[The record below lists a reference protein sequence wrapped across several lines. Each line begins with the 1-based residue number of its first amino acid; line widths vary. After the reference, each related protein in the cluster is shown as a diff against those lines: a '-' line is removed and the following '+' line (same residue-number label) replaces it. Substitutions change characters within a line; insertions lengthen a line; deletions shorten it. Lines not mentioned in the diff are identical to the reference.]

1 MLQKLRISNYALISK
16 TVIDFK
22 KEFTVITG
30 ETGAGKSIIFGAI
43 ELLIGARASNKIL
56 KDPNSKCVVEG
67 IFSLNEQVLKQ
78 LVKMDLDIE
87 EDLIIR
93 REIRKNGSSRS
104 FINDSPVKLDQLK
117 FISQYIIEINGQHLI
132 NKMGSL
138 NFKYDFIDSFLD
150 ENNTLV
156 TYKNAY
162 LNYSKSLERQ
172 KIIVKK
178 VDVLNEK
185 KDFLKFQLD
194 ELSNYDFQNW
204 DEEAIQNDYKIAANQ
219 DEINDILEKINNI
232 YSSNSGLRDL
242 FGDLNSQA
250 IDLKIH
256 LQDFTS
262 ISERIDSVKIEL
274 EDVFHEINQNF
285 SNLSADK
292 KNLHELDQQLRQI
305 NFLLKKFNVTD
316 LKSLILKRDIF
327 KKELS
332 ELSEMDQELKE
343 VNNLVESNK
352 KLCLETGNELFEL
365 RSQKTSIIAKKI
377 NKVLK
382 TLSMGHANFKI
393 ELLENNSI
401 TEYGTDQIN
410 LLISVNNN
418 PKFSPLHQFSS
429 GGELSRIAL
438 AMKYI
443 SSSFNKISTLIFD
456 EIDSGI
462 SGKVA
467 SEVGSLL
474 QEISTSSQVINISHL
489 PQVAAIAKHHLN
501 VNKKEIAGEMESNIT
516 YLSKDDRIQVL
527 AKMLGGDKTG
537 EAALNNALELLN

>member
-1 MLQKLRISNYALISK
+1 MLQKLSISNYALISK

-30 ETGAGKSIIFGAI
+30 ETGAGKSIIFGAM
-43 ELLIGARASNKIL
+43 ELLIGARSSNKIL
-56 KDPNSKCVVEG
+56 KDPTSKCVVEG
-67 IFSLNEQVLKQ
+67 VFSLNEQVIKQ
-78 LVKMDLDIE
+78 LVLMDLDIE
-87 EDLIIR
+87 DDLIIR
-93 REIRKNGSSRS
+93 REIRQNGSSRS

-117 FISQYIIEINGQHLI
+117 LISQYIIEINGQHLI

-138 NFKYDFIDSFLD
+138 NFKYDFLDSFLD
-150 ENNTLV
+150 KKNTLV
-156 TYKNAY
+156 NYKNAY
-162 LNYSKSLERQ
+162 LSYSKSLERQ
-172 KIIVKK
+172 KLIIQK

-204 DEEAIQNDYKIAANQ
+204 EEEAIQNDYKIAANR

-232 YSSNSGLRDL
+232 YSSNNGLRYL
-242 FGDLNSQA
+242 FGDLNSQSTN
-250 IDLKIH
+250 LKTH
-256 LQDFTS
+256 LKDFSS
-262 ISERIDSVKIEL
+262 ISDRIDSISIEL

-285 SNLSADK
+285 TTLSPDK
-292 KNLHELDQQLRQI
+292 KNLQELDQQLRQI

-316 LKSLILKRDIF
+316 LKSLVLKSEIF

-332 ELSEMDQELKE
+332 ELSEMDLELSE
-343 VNNLVESNK
+343 INNLVESNK
-352 KLCLETGNELFEL
+352 NLCMEIGYELFKL
-365 RSQKTSIIAKKI
+365 RSQKTSIIEKKI
-377 NKVLK
+377 SEVLK

-393 ELLENNSI
+393 ELIENNSI
-401 TEYGTDQIN
+401 TEHGTDQIN
-410 LLISVNNN
+410 LLISVNNS
-418 PKFSPLHQFSS
+418 PKFFPLHQFSS

-443 SSSFNKISTLIFD
+443 SCSFNKISTLIFD

-474 QEISTSSQVINISHL
+474 QEISTFSQVINITHL
-489 PQVAAIAKHHLN
+489 PQVAAIAKYHLN
-501 VNKKEIAGEMESNIT
+501 VNKKEIAGDMESSIN
-516 YLSKDDRIQVL
+516 YLSKEDRVQVL

-537 EAALNNALELLN
+537 KAALNNALELLN

>member
-1 MLQKLRISNYALISK
+1 MLQKLSISNYALISK

-30 ETGAGKSIIFGAI
+30 ETGAGKSIIFGAM
-43 ELLIGARASNKIL
+43 ELLIGARSSNKIL
-56 KDPNSKCVVEG
+56 KDPTSKCVVEG
-67 IFSLNEQVLKQ
+67 VFSLNEQVIKQ
-78 LVKMDLDIE
+78 LVLMDLDIE
-87 EDLIIR
+87 DVLIIR
-93 REIRKNGSSRS
+93 REIRQNGSSRS

-117 FISQYIIEINGQHLI
+117 LISQYIIEINGQHLI

-138 NFKYDFIDSFLD
+138 NFKYDFLDSFLD
-150 ENNTLV
+150 KKNTLV
-156 TYKNAY
+156 KYKSAY
-162 LNYSKSLERQ
+162 SSYSKSLERQ
-172 KIIVKK
+172 KLIIQK

-204 DEEAIQNDYKIAANQ
+204 DEEAIQNDYKIAANR

-232 YSSNSGLRDL
+232 YSSNNGLRYL
-242 FGDLNSQA
+242 FGDLNSQST
-250 IDLKIH
+250 DLKTH
-256 LQDFTS
+256 LKDFSS
-262 ISERIDSVKIEL
+262 ISDRIDSISIEL

-285 SNLSADK
+285 TTLSPDK
-292 KNLHELDQQLRQI
+292 KNLQELDQQLRQI

-316 LKSLILKRDIF
+316 LKSLVLKSETF

-332 ELSEMDQELKE
+332 ELSEMDLELSE
-343 VNNLVESNK
+343 INNLVESNK
-352 KLCLETGNELFEL
+352 NLCMEIGYELFKL
-365 RSQKTSIIAKKI
+365 RSQKTSIIEKKI
-377 NKVLK
+377 SEVLK

-393 ELLENNSI
+393 ELIENNSI
-401 TEYGTDQIN
+401 TEHGTDQIN
-410 LLISVNNN
+410 LLISVNNS
-418 PKFSPLHQFSS
+418 PKFFPLHQFSS

-443 SSSFNKISTLIFD
+443 SCSFNKISTLIFD

-474 QEISTSSQVINISHL
+474 QDISTFSQVINITHL
-489 PQVAAIAKHHLN
+489 PQVAAIAKYHLN
-501 VNKKEIAGEMESNIT
+501 VNKKEIAGDMESSIN
-516 YLSKDDRIQVL
+516 YLSKEDRVQVL

-537 EAALNNALELLN
+537 KAALNNALELLN

>member
-1 MLQKLRISNYALISK
+1 MLQKLTISNYALITK

-43 ELLIGARASNKIL
+43 ELLIGARSTNKIL
-56 KDPNSKCVVEG
+56 KDPNSKCIVEG
-67 IFSLNEQVLKQ
+67 IFSLNEQVLEQ

-117 FISQYIIEINGQHLI
+117 HISQYIIEINGQHLI

-150 ENNTLV
+150 DKTTLV
-156 TYKNAY
+156 NYKNAF
-162 LNYSKSLERQ
+162 LKYSKSLERQ

-232 YSSNSGLRDL
+232 YSSNNGLRDL
-242 FGDLNSQA
+242 LGDLNSQA
-250 IDLKIH
+250 IDLKTN

-262 ISERIDSVKIEL
+262 ISDRIDSIKIEL
-274 EDVFHEINQNF
+274 EDVFHEIHQNF
-285 SNLSADK
+285 SNLSTDK

-305 NFLLKKFNVTD
+305 NFLLKKFNVAD

-332 ELSEMDQELKE
+332 ELSEMDLELKE

-352 KLCLETGNELFEL
+352 KLCLETGNKLFKL
-365 RSQKTSIIAKKI
+365 RSLNISTIEKKI

-393 ELLENNSI
+393 ELIENSSI
-401 TEYGTDQIN
+401 TEYGTDQIY

-474 QEISTSSQVINISHL
+474 QEISTSSQVINITHL

-501 VNKKEIAGEMESNIT
+501 VNKKIIAGEMESSIS

>member
-1 MLQKLRISNYALISK
+1 MLQKLTISNYALITK
-16 TVIDFK
+16 TVVDFH

-43 ELLIGARASNKIL
+43 ELLVGSRASNKIL
-56 KDPNSKCVVEG
+56 KDPNNKCVVEG
-67 IFSLNEQVLKQ
+67 VFSLNEQVIKQ

-87 EDLIIR
+87 QDLIIR
-93 REIRKNGSSRS
+93 REIRQNGSSRS

-138 NFKYDFIDSFLD
+138 SFKYDFLDSFLK
-150 ENNTLV
+150 EKNTLFK
-156 TYKNAY
+156 YKNAY
-162 LNYSKSLERQ
+162 SNYSKSLERQ
-172 KIIVKK
+172 KLIVQK

-194 ELSNYDFQNW
+194 ELSNYDFQHW
-204 DEEAIQNDYKIAANQ
+204 DEQAIQNDYKIAANQ
-219 DEINDILEKINNI
+219 DEINDILEKIKSI
-232 YSSNSGLRDL
+232 YSSNNGLSDL
-242 FGDLNSQA
+242 LGDLNSQA
-250 IDLKIH
+250 TDLKSH
-256 LQDFTS
+256 LQDFIS
-262 ISERIDSVKIEL
+262 IAQRIDSVKIEL
-274 EDVFHEINQNF
+274 EDIFNEINHNF
-285 SNLSADK
+285 SPLSADK

-316 LKSLILKRDIF
+316 LKSLII
-327 KKELS
+327 KKDLFNNELS
-332 ELSEMDQELKE
+332 ELSEMDFELKE
-343 VNNLVESNK
+343 INNQVDLNK
-352 KLCLETGNELFEL
+352 KLCLGIGNDLFKL
-365 RSQKTSIIAKKI
+365 RSEKTLIIEEKV

-393 ELLENNSI
+393 ELTNNNLI

-410 LLISVNNN
+410 LLISVNNSS
-418 PKFSPLHQFSS
+418 KFSPLHQFSS

-474 QEISTSSQVINISHL
+474 QEISISSQVINITHL
-489 PQVAAIAKHHLN
+489 PQVAAIAKYHLN
-501 VNKKEIAGEMESNIT
+501 VNKNEIAGDMESSIN
-516 YLSKDDRIQVL
+516 YLSKEDRIQVL

-537 EAALNNALELLN
+537 KAALNNALELLN

>member
-1 MLQKLRISNYALISK
+1 MLQQLRISNFALISK

-43 ELLIGARASNKIL
+43 ELLIGARSSNKIL
-56 KDPNSKCVVEG
+56 KDTNSKCVVEG
-67 IFSLNEQVLKQ
+67 IFSINEQVLKQ

-117 FISQYIIEINGQHLI
+117 HISQYIIEINGQHLI

-138 NFKYDFIDSFLD
+138 KFKYDFLDSFLD
-150 ENNTLV
+150 KKNALV
-156 TYKNAY
+156 NYKNAY

-194 ELSNYDFQNW
+194 ELSNYDFHNW
-204 DEEAIQNDYKIAANQ
+204 DEESIQNDYKIAANQ
-219 DEINDILEKINNI
+219 DEINDILERINNI
-232 YSSNSGLRDL
+232 YSSNNGLRDL

-250 IDLKIH
+250 IDLNTH

-262 ISERIDSVKIEL
+262 ISKRIDSIKIEL
-274 EDVFHEINQNF
+274 EDVFHEINLNF

-292 KNLHELDQQLRQI
+292 KNLHQLDQQLRQI
-305 NFLLKKFNVTD
+305 NFLIKKFNVTD
-316 LKSLILKRDIF
+316 LKSLVLKKDIF

-332 ELSEMDQELKE
+332 ELSEMDLELKE

-352 KLCLETGNELFEL
+352 TLCLNIGNELFNL
-365 RSQKTSIIAKKI
+365 RFKKISIIEKKI
-377 NKVLK
+377 NNVLK

-401 TEYGTDQIN
+401 TEHGTDQIN

-474 QEISTSSQVINISHL
+474 QEISTSSQVINITHL
-489 PQVAAIAKHHLN
+489 PQVAAIAKYHLN
-501 VNKKEIAGEMESNIT
+501 VNKKVIAGEMESSIS